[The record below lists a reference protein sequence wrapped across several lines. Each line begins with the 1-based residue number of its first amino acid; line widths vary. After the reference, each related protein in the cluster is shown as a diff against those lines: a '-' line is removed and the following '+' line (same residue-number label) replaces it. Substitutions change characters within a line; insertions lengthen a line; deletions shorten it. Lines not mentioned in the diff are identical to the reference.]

1 MSSRG
6 IRIISAGSALPA
18 RCVTND
24 DLSKVMETSDE
35 WIRSRSGIG
44 SRQYCGEGESCLT
57 LAAEAGRRAMRNG
70 GVSPE
75 EIRVIIAATSSGDYI
90 VPSMAAMVQKELGI
104 PEEVTA
110 FDLGAGCTGFVL
122 ALAAA
127 RGILLGMEAEEEA
140 GRETEASRE
149 TKTGRNTEAGRE
161 TRAPKALVIG
171 CEQLSSLLD
180 RDDRGTAIL
189 FGDGAG
195 AAVISLS
202 DGLFCQKSWSR
213 GDDHALRLNGV
224 GRPDQHIRM
233 QGQEVFRFAVHALKQ
248 GIDEVLSETGLT
260 MDDIDYVLCHQANAR
275 IIDHTARQYRGSAE
289 KFLMN
294 IETRG
299 NTSAA
304 SVPIL
309 LSEAVERN
317 TFRPGMRVILAAFGA
332 GLTWSAILMEW
343 Q

>member
-1 MSSRG
+1 MSSKG

-18 RCVTND
+18 RRITND
-24 DLSKVMETSDE
+24 DLSKVMETNDE

-57 LAAEAGRRAMRNG
+57 LAAEAGRKAMRNG
-70 GVSPE
+70 GVRPE

-110 FDLGAGCTGFVL
+110 FDLGAGCTGFL
-122 ALAAA
+122 MALAAA
-127 RGILLGMEAEEEA
+127 RGILLGMEADDA
-140 GRETEASRE
+140 GTEACGAAS
-149 TKTGRNTEAGRE
+149 A
-161 TRAPKALVIG
+161 KALVIG

-180 RDDRGTAIL
+180 HSDRGTGIL

-202 DGLFCQKSWSR
+202 EGVFIQKSWSR
-213 GDDHALRLNGV
+213 GDDQVLRLNGI

-248 GIDEVLSETGLT
+248 GIDEVLSGADLGME
-260 MDDIDYVLCHQANAR
+260 DIDYVLCHQANAR
-275 IIDHTARQYRGSAE
+275 IIGHTARQYPGSE
-289 KFLMN
+289 GKFMMN
-294 IETRG
+294 IENRG

-304 SVPIL
+304 S
-309 LSEAVERN
+309 ETADRN
-317 TFRPGMRVILAAFGA
+317 MFRPGMKVILAAFGA

-343 Q
+343 R

>member
-1 MSSRG
+1 MSSKG

-18 RCVTND
+18 RRITND
-24 DLSKVMETSDE
+24 DLSKVMETNDE

-44 SRQYCGEGESCLT
+44 SRQYCGGDESCLT
-57 LAAEAGRRAMRNG
+57 LAAEAGRKAMRNG
-70 GVSPE
+70 GIRPE

-110 FDLGAGCTGFVL
+110 FDLGAGCTGFL
-122 ALAAA
+122 MALAAA
-127 RGILLGMEAEEEA
+127 RGILLGIEADDA
-140 GRETEASRE
+140 GTETGDAAS
-149 TKTGRNTEAGRE
+149 A
-161 TRAPKALVIG
+161 KALVIG

-180 RDDRGTAIL
+180 HSDRGTGIL

-202 DGLFCQKSWSR
+202 DGMFIQKSWSR
-213 GDDHALRLNGV
+213 GDDQVLRLNGI

-233 QGQEVFRFAVHALKQ
+233 QGQEVFRFAVHALRQ
-248 GIDEVLSETGLT
+248 GIDEVLSGAGLRIE
-260 MDDIDYVLCHQANAR
+260 DIDYVLCHQANAR
-275 IIDHTARQYRGSAE
+275 IIGHTARQYPDSDG

-294 IETRG
+294 IENRG

-309 LSEAVERN
+309 LSEAAERN
-317 TFRPGMRVILAAFGA
+317 LFRPGMKVILAAFGA
-332 GLTWSAILMEW
+332 GLTWSALLMEW

>member
-1 MSSRG
+1 MSNRG

-127 RGILLGMEAEEEA
+127 RGILLGMEAEE
-140 GRETEASRE
+140 
-149 TKTGRNTEAGRE
+149 KTGRSTEALGG
-161 TRAPKALVIG
+161 TRNIEVPKALVIG

-180 RDDRGTAIL
+180 HDDRGTAIL

-213 GDDHALRLNGV
+213 GDDHALRLSGV

-260 MDDIDYVLCHQANAR
+260 MEDIDYVLCHQANAR
-275 IIDHTARQYRGSAE
+275 IIDHTARQYPGSAE

-309 LSEAVERN
+309 LSEAV
-317 TFRPGMRVILAAFGA
+317 
-332 GLTWSAILMEW
+332 
-343 Q
+343 

>member
-140 GRETEASRE
+140 GRETKAS
-149 TKTGRNTEAGRE
+149 RE

-213 GDDHALRLNGV
+213 GDDHALRLSGV

-275 IIDHTARQYRGSAE
+275 IIDHTARQYPGSE
-289 KFLMN
+289 GKFLMN

-317 TFRPGMRVILAAFGA
+317 AFRPGMKVILAAFGA

>member
-140 GRETEASRE
+140 GRET
-149 TKTGRNTEAGRE
+149 
-161 TRAPKALVIG
+161 RAPKALVIG

-248 GIDEVLSETGLT
+248 GIDEVLAGTGLG
-260 MDDIDYVLCHQANAR
+260 MEDIDYVLCHQANAR
-275 IIDHTARQYRGSAE
+275 IIDHTARQYPGSAE

-294 IETRG
+294 IETR
-299 NTSAA
+299 
-304 SVPIL
+304 
-309 LSEAVERN
+309 
-317 TFRPGMRVILAAFGA
+317 
-332 GLTWSAILMEW
+332 
-343 Q
+343 

>member
-110 FDLGAGCTGFVL
+110 FDLGAGCTGFL
-122 ALAAA
+122 MALAAA

-140 GRETEASRE
+140 GRETRP
-149 TKTGRNTEAGRE
+149 
-161 TRAPKALVIG
+161 PKALVIG

-213 GDDHALRLNGV
+213 GDDHALRLSGV

-248 GIDEVLSETGLT
+248 GIDEVLAGTGLG

-275 IIDHTARQYRGSAE
+275 IIDHTARQYPGSGG

-317 TFRPGMRVILAAFGA
+317 AFRPGMKVILAAFGA

-343 Q
+343 R

>member
-127 RGILLGMEAEEEA
+127 RGILLGMEAEE
-140 GRETEASRE
+140 
-149 TKTGRNTEAGRE
+149 KTGRNTEAGRE

-213 GDDHALRLNGV
+213 GDDHALRLSGV

-275 IIDHTARQYRGSAE
+275 IIDHTARQYPGSAE

-317 TFRPGMRVILAAFGA
+317 TFRPGMKVILAAFGA

>member
-1 MSSRG
+1 MRSRG

-127 RGILLGMEAEEEA
+127 RGILLGMEADDEA
-140 GRETEASRE
+140 GRDNEA
-149 TKTGRNTEAGRE
+149 GRNTEACRE
-161 TRAPKALVIG
+161 TRPPKALVIG
-171 CEQLSSLLD
+171 CEQLSPLLD
-180 RDDRGTAIL
+180 RDDRGTTIL

-213 GDDHALRLNGV
+213 GDDHALRLSGV

-248 GIDEVLSETGLT
+248 GIDEVLAGTGLG

-275 IIDHTARQYRGSAE
+275 IIDHTARQYPGSGG

-317 TFRPGMRVILAAFGA
+317 AFRPGMKVILAAFGA

-343 Q
+343 R

>member
-127 RGILLGMEAEEEA
+127 RGILLGMEAEE
-140 GRETEASRE
+140 
-149 TKTGRNTEAGRE
+149 KTGRNTEAGRE

-213 GDDHALRLNGV
+213 GDDHALRLSGV

-275 IIDHTARQYRGSAE
+275 IIDHTARQYPGSAE

>member
-140 GRETEASRE
+140 GRET
-149 TKTGRNTEAGRE
+149 
-161 TRAPKALVIG
+161 RAPKALVIG

-213 GDDHALRLNGV
+213 GDDHALRLSGV

-248 GIDEVLSETGLT
+248 GIDEVLAGTGLG
-260 MDDIDYVLCHQANAR
+260 MEDIDYVLCHQANAR
-275 IIDHTARQYRGSAE
+275 IIDHTARQYPGSAE

>member
-110 FDLGAGCTGFVL
+110 FDLGAGCTGFL
-122 ALAAA
+122 MALAAA

-140 GRETEASRE
+140 GRETRP
-149 TKTGRNTEAGRE
+149 
-161 TRAPKALVIG
+161 PKALVIG

-213 GDDHALRLNGV
+213 GDDHALRLGGI

-248 GIDEVLSETGLT
+248 GIDEVLAGTGLG
-260 MDDIDYVLCHQANAR
+260 MEDIDYVLCHQANAR
-275 IIDHTARQYRGSAE
+275 IIDHTARQYPGSAE

-317 TFRPGMRVILAAFGA
+317 TFRPGMKVILAAFGA

-343 Q
+343 S

>member
-110 FDLGAGCTGFVL
+110 FDLGAGCTGFL
-122 ALAAA
+122 MALAAA

-140 GRETEASRE
+140 GRETRP
-149 TKTGRNTEAGRE
+149 
-161 TRAPKALVIG
+161 PKALVIG

-213 GDDHALRLNGV
+213 GDDHALRLGGV

-248 GIDEVLSETGLT
+248 GIDEVLAGTGLG
-260 MDDIDYVLCHQANAR
+260 MEDIDYVLCHQANAR
-275 IIDHTARQYRGSAE
+275 IIDHTARQYPGSAE

-317 TFRPGMRVILAAFGA
+317 TFRPGMKVILAAFGA

-343 Q
+343 S

>member
-1 MSSRG
+1 
-6 IRIISAGSALPA
+6 
-18 RCVTND
+18 
-24 DLSKVMETSDE
+24 METSDE

-110 FDLGAGCTGFVL
+110 FDLGAGCTGFL
-122 ALAAA
+122 MALAAA

-140 GRETEASRE
+140 GRETRP
-149 TKTGRNTEAGRE
+149 
-161 TRAPKALVIG
+161 PKALVIG

-213 GDDHALRLNGV
+213 GDDHALRLSGV

-248 GIDEVLSETGLT
+248 GIDEVLAGTGLG

-275 IIDHTARQYRGSAE
+275 IIDHTARQYPGSAE

-317 TFRPGMRVILAAFGA
+317 TFRPGMKVILAAFGA

-343 Q
+343 S

>member
-140 GRETEASRE
+140 GRETKA
-149 TKTGRNTEAGRE
+149 GRNTEAGRE

-195 AAVISLS
+195 AAVISLT
-202 DGLFCQKSWSR
+202 DGLFFQKSWSR
-213 GDDHALRLNGV
+213 GDDHALRLSGV

-248 GIDEVLSETGLT
+248 GIDEVLAGTGLG
-260 MDDIDYVLCHQANAR
+260 MEDIDYVLCHQANAR
-275 IIDHTARQYRGSAE
+275 IIDHTARQYPGSAE

-317 TFRPGMRVILAAFGA
+317 AFRPGMKVILAAFGA

-343 Q
+343 R

>member
-140 GRETEASRE
+140 GRETRP
-149 TKTGRNTEAGRE
+149 
-161 TRAPKALVIG
+161 PKALVIG

-213 GDDHALRLNGV
+213 GDDHALRLSGV

-233 QGQEVFRFAVHALKQ
+233 QGQ
-248 GIDEVLSETGLT
+248 
-260 MDDIDYVLCHQANAR
+260 
-275 IIDHTARQYRGSAE
+275 GSVW
-289 KFLMN
+289 K
-294 IETRG
+294 
-299 NTSAA
+299 TS
-304 SVPIL
+304 I
-309 LSEAVERN
+309 
-317 TFRPGMRVILAAFGA
+317 TC
-332 GLTWSAILMEW
+332 SAIRPMPGSSTTPPGSIRAAAGNS
-343 Q
+343 

>member
-127 RGILLGMEAEEEA
+127 RGILLGMEAEE
-140 GRETEASRE
+140 
-149 TKTGRNTEAGRE
+149 KTGRNTEAGGE

-195 AAVISLS
+195 VAVISLS

-213 GDDHALRLNGV
+213 GNDHALRLSGV

-260 MDDIDYVLCHQANAR
+260 MEDIDYVLCHQANAR
-275 IIDHTARQYRGSAE
+275 IIDHTVRQYPGSAE

-317 TFRPGMRVILAAFGA
+317 TFRPGMKVILAAFGA

>member
-140 GRETEASRE
+140 GRETRP
-149 TKTGRNTEAGRE
+149 
-161 TRAPKALVIG
+161 PKALVIG
-171 CEQLSSLLD
+171 CEQLSPLLD
-180 RDDRGTAIL
+180 RDDRGTTIL

-213 GDDHALRLNGV
+213 GDDHALRLSGV

-248 GIDEVLSETGLT
+248 GIDEVLAGTGLG
-260 MDDIDYVLCHQANAR
+260 MEDIDYVLCHQANAR
-275 IIDHTARQYRGSAE
+275 IIDHTARQYPGSAE

-317 TFRPGMRVILAAFGA
+317 TFRPGMKVILAAFGA

-343 Q
+343 S

>member
-127 RGILLGMEAEEEA
+127 RGILMGMEAEEEA
-140 GRETEASRE
+140 GRDTEAC
-149 TKTGRNTEAGRE
+149 RNTEAGR
-161 TRAPKALVIG
+161 TPKALVIG
-171 CEQLSSLLD
+171 CEQLSTLLD
-180 RDDRGTAIL
+180 HDDRGTAIL

-248 GIDEVLSETGLT
+248 GIDEVLAGTGLG
-260 MDDIDYVLCHQANAR
+260 MEDIDYVLCHQANAR
-275 IIDHTARQYRGSAE
+275 IIDHTARQYPRSEG

-304 SVPIL
+304 SVPVL

-317 TFRPGMRVILAAFGA
+317 TFRPGMKVILAAFGA

>member
-110 FDLGAGCTGFVL
+110 FDLGAGCTGFL
-122 ALAAA
+122 MALAAA

-140 GRETEASRE
+140 GRETRP
-149 TKTGRNTEAGRE
+149 
-161 TRAPKALVIG
+161 PKALVIG

-213 GDDHALRLNGV
+213 GDDHALRLSGV

-248 GIDEVLSETGLT
+248 GIDEVLAGTGLG
-260 MDDIDYVLCHQANAR
+260 MEDIDYVLCHQANAR
-275 IIDHTARQYRGSAE
+275 IIDHTARQYPGSAE

-317 TFRPGMRVILAAFGA
+317 TFRPGMKVILAAFGA

-343 Q
+343 S

>member
-127 RGILLGMEAEEEA
+127 RGILLGMEAEE
-140 GRETEASRE
+140 
-149 TKTGRNTEAGRE
+149 KTGRNTEAGRE

-213 GDDHALRLNGV
+213 GDDHALRLSGV

-275 IIDHTARQYRGSAE
+275 IIDHTARQYPGSSG

-317 TFRPGMRVILAAFGA
+317 AFRPGMKVILAAFGA

-343 Q
+343 R

>member
-140 GRETEASRE
+140 GRET
-149 TKTGRNTEAGRE
+149 
-161 TRAPKALVIG
+161 RAPKALVIG

-213 GDDHALRLNGV
+213 GDDHALRLSGV

-275 IIDHTARQYRGSAE
+275 IIDHTARQYPGSAE

-317 TFRPGMRVILAAFGA
+317 TFRPGMKVILAAFGA
-332 GLTWSAILMEW
+332 GLAWSAILMEW

>member
-127 RGILLGMEAEEEA
+127 RGILLGMEAEE
-140 GRETEASRE
+140 
-149 TKTGRNTEAGRE
+149 KTGRNTEAGRE

-213 GDDHALRLNGV
+213 GDDHALRLGGV

-248 GIDEVLSETGLT
+248 GIDEVLAGTGLG
-260 MDDIDYVLCHQANAR
+260 MEDIDYVLCHQANAR
-275 IIDHTARQYRGSAE
+275 IIDHTARQYPGSAE

-317 TFRPGMRVILAAFGA
+317 TFQPGMKVILAAFGA

-343 Q
+343 S

>member
-35 WIRSRSGIG
+35 RIRSRSGIG

-140 GRETEASRE
+140 SRE
-149 TKTGRNTEAGRE
+149 TKAGRNTEAGRE

-213 GDDHALRLNGV
+213 GDDHALRLSGV

-248 GIDEVLSETGLT
+248 GIDKVLAGTGLG
-260 MDDIDYVLCHQANAR
+260 MEDIDYVLCHQANAR
-275 IIDHTARQYRGSAE
+275 IIDHTARQYPGSAE

>member
-110 FDLGAGCTGFVL
+110 FDLGAGCTGFL
-122 ALAAA
+122 MALAAA
-127 RGILLGMEAEEEA
+127 RGMPLGMEAEEEA
-140 GRETEASRE
+140 GRETRP
-149 TKTGRNTEAGRE
+149 
-161 TRAPKALVIG
+161 PKALVIG

-213 GDDHALRLNGV
+213 GDDHALRLSGV

-248 GIDEVLSETGLT
+248 GIDEVLAGTGLG
-260 MDDIDYVLCHQANAR
+260 MEDIDYVLCHQANAR
-275 IIDHTARQYRGSAE
+275 IIDHTARQYPGSAE

-317 TFRPGMRVILAAFGA
+317 TFRPGMKVILAAFGA

-343 Q
+343 S

>member
-140 GRETEASRE
+140 GRETRP
-149 TKTGRNTEAGRE
+149 
-161 TRAPKALVIG
+161 PKALVIG

-202 DGLFCQKSWSR
+202 DGFFCQKSWSR
-213 GDDHALRLNGV
+213 GDDHALRLSGV

-275 IIDHTARQYRGSAE
+275 IIDHTARQYPGSAE

>member
-57 LAAEAGRRAMRNG
+57 LAAEAGRKAMRNG

-140 GRETEASRE
+140 GRET
-149 TKTGRNTEAGRE
+149 
-161 TRAPKALVIG
+161 RAPKALVIG

-213 GDDHALRLNGV
+213 GDDHALRLSGV

-275 IIDHTARQYRGSAE
+275 IIDHTARQYPGSAE

-317 TFRPGMRVILAAFGA
+317 TFRPGMKVILAAFGA

>member
-1 MSSRG
+1 
-6 IRIISAGSALPA
+6 
-18 RCVTND
+18 
-24 DLSKVMETSDE
+24 METSDE

-110 FDLGAGCTGFVL
+110 FDLGAGCTGFL
-122 ALAAA
+122 MALAAA

-140 GRETEASRE
+140 GRETRP
-149 TKTGRNTEAGRE
+149 
-161 TRAPKALVIG
+161 PKALVIG

-213 GDDHALRLNGV
+213 GDDHALRLSGV

-248 GIDEVLSETGLT
+248 GIDEVLAGTGLG
-260 MDDIDYVLCHQANAR
+260 MEDIDYVLCHQANAR
-275 IIDHTARQYRGSAE
+275 IIDHTARQYPGSAE

-317 TFRPGMRVILAAFGA
+317 TFRPGMKVILAAFGA

-343 Q
+343 S

>member
-140 GRETEASRE
+140 GRET
-149 TKTGRNTEAGRE
+149 
-161 TRAPKALVIG
+161 RAPKALVIG

-213 GDDHALRLNGV
+213 GDDHALRLSGV

-275 IIDHTARQYRGSAE
+275 IIDHTARQYPGSAE

-317 TFRPGMRVILAAFGA
+317 TFRPGMKVILAAFGA

>member
-57 LAAEAGRRAMRNG
+57 LAEEAGRRAMRNG

-140 GRETEASRE
+140 GRETKA
-149 TKTGRNTEAGRE
+149 GRNTEAGRE

-213 GDDHALRLNGV
+213 GDDHALRLSGV

-275 IIDHTARQYRGSAE
+275 IIDHTARQYPGSAE

>member
-57 LAAEAGRRAMRNG
+57 LAPEAGRRAMRNG

-110 FDLGAGCTGFVL
+110 FDLGAGCTGFL
-122 ALAAA
+122 MALAAA

-140 GRETEASRE
+140 GRETRP
-149 TKTGRNTEAGRE
+149 
-161 TRAPKALVIG
+161 PKALVIG
-171 CEQLSSLLD
+171 CEQLSPLLD
-180 RDDRGTAIL
+180 RDDRGTTIL

-213 GDDHALRLNGV
+213 GDDHALRLSGV

-275 IIDHTARQYRGSAE
+275 IIDHTARQYPGSAE

-317 TFRPGMRVILAAFGA
+317 TFRPGMKVILAAFGA

-343 Q
+343 R

>member
-1 MSSRG
+1 MSRKG
-6 IRIISAGSALPA
+6 IRIISTGSALPA
-18 RCVTND
+18 RRVTND
-24 DLSKVMETSDE
+24 DLSKVMETNDE

-57 LAAEAGRRAMRNG
+57 LAVEAGRRAMQNG
-70 GVSPE
+70 GIRPE

-90 VPSMAAMVQKELGI
+90 VPSMAAMLQKELGI

-110 FDLGAGCTGFVL
+110 FDLGAGCTGFL
-122 ALAAA
+122 MALAAA
-127 RGILLGMEAEEEA
+127 RGILLGMEAA
-140 GRETEASRE
+140 DAAKQTAA
-149 TKTGRNTEAGRE
+149 T
-161 TRAPKALVIG
+161 PKALVIG

-180 RDDRGTAIL
+180 RSDRGTAIL

-202 DGLFCQKSWSR
+202 DGMFIQKSWSR
-213 GDDHALRLNGV
+213 GDDQVLRLNGV

-233 QGQEVFRFAVHALKQ
+233 QGQEVFRFAVHALRQ
-248 GIDEVLSETGLT
+248 GIDEVLTGAGLG
-260 MDDIDYVLCHQANAR
+260 MEEIDYVLCHQANAR
-275 IIDHTARQYRGSAE
+275 IIGHTAREYPGSSG

-309 LSEAVERN
+309 LSEAMEQN
-317 TFRPGMRVILAAFGA
+317 LFRPGMKVILAAFGA
-332 GLTWSAILMEW
+332 GLTWSALLMEW